1 MTLIPARYSHLTFG
15 VIQSGLTSGVSAA
28 VASVP
33 FWQERSFLAH
43 WLSAWVISWLIMLP
57 IVVFAAPFIKAFVHR
72 ITCDVTDPQH
82 ATKQH

>member
-33 FWQERSFLAH
+33 FWAERSFIAH
-43 WLSAWVISWLIMLP
+43 WLSAWSISWLIMLP
-57 IVVFAAPFIKAFVHR
+57 IVVFAAPVIKSLVHR
-72 ITCDVTDPQH
+72 ITCD
-82 ATKQH
+82 AG